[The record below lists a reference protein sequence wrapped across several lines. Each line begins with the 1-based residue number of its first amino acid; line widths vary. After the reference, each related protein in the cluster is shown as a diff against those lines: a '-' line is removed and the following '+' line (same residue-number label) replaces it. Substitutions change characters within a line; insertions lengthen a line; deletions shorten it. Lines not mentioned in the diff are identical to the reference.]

1 MAIVMTALAP
11 RTFGK
16 EGVVAEL
23 PFLVIVVEFIGDK
36 MQITH
41 CCMHLS
47 QGVFTF
53 FYLPYAAAAAADSP
67 TFG

>member
-1 MAIVMTALAP
+1 MTALEP

-47 QGVFTF
+47 QGVF
-53 FYLPYAAAAAADSP
+53 YL
-67 TFG
+67 FRIG